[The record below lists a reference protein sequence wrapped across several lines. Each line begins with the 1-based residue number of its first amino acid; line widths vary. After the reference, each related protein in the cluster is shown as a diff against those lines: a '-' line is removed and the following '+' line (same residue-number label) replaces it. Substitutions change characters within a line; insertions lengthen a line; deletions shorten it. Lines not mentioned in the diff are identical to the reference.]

1 VRRIRPKT
9 PNASIRSDLYRGI
22 DKGLFRRFSDGSYG
36 RGETV
41 PLDFQPSSVTTNGL
55 ILEQKLLE
63 RYTPTEKELE
73 EAFTQNY
80 RLVFDETALYIPI
93 KKMMG
98 QTLKKVT
105 DGLMLDLDEK
115 GRGRFW
121 IVEFEL
127 SSHDLESP
135 VQAQVLGFVRHLDD
149 EKTLRTLVR
158 QVHEYIANLGSIE
171 GEDEGWDITF
181 FEGQQKKMYPRPLEP
196 YQYLDSI
203 FHGKSGVMIVID
215 EVTAELREVVA
226 SLAKLRPVR
235 LVEFKAFRGNG
246 KKAYTFSHADIGR
259 RL

>member
-1 VRRIRPKT
+1 MSLRGFLREVLVGLVATLLVGLSNLSAGRAELPEIYSIVRRIRPKT

-135 VQAQVLGFVRHLDD
+135 VQAQVLGFD
-149 EKTLRTLVR
+149 
-158 QVHEYIANLGSIE
+158 
-171 GEDEGWDITF
+171 
-181 FEGQQKKMYPRPLEP
+181 GQQKKMYPRPLEP